1 MSEQS
6 TKRPDISWTRILA
19 EGAVVVASI
28 LLAFAIDAWWDERQI
43 RADEQQILQGLEEE
57 FISIHEVLTRHSN
70 YHMQDIETLEKVL
83 ITIKNGASDDAGSNV
98 EAALREMVSP
108 VTTDLG
114 NGTLDALLGSG
125 RLEILTNTTL
135 RARLVG
141 WERVIGEVW
150 DDQANNAKMVFEIFI
165 PYFVSMNIS
174 VGVSLNESQN
184 WPVPMMPIA
193 DDADAIETLLR
204 DPRFRVLA
212 EIRYGFKVHLTE
224 EFESAIAAVEEI
236 LTEIRYSM
244 N

>member
-6 TKRPDISWTRILA
+6 AKRPDMSWGRIFA

-43 RADEQQILQGLEEE
+43 RAEEQQILQGLEEE

-83 ITIKNGASDDAGSNV
+83 ITINNGQSDDAGSNV
-98 EAALREMVSP
+98 EAALREMASP

-125 RLEILTNTTL
+125 RLEILTSRAL

-150 DDQANNAKMVFEIFI
+150 DDQANNAKMVFEIFL

-174 VGVSLNESQN
+174 VGASFNESRN
-184 WPVPMMPIA
+184 WPVPTTPVA
-193 DDADAIETLLR
+193 DDPDTIETLLS
-204 DPRFRVLA
+204 DPRFRVIA

-224 EFESAIAAVEEI
+224 EFDSAIAAVDEI
-236 LTEIRYSM
+236 LAEIRKSK